1 MTTQG
6 VGRPKIHVDRAE
18 VRDVQEALDLHGG
31 LLAPELVLLGYADQ
45 AESPDET
52 LIVGVKTIIG
62 RLYLPRKVRHGLSKE
77 VGESTPGRTVNAAI
91 DGAYIRL
98 FIRRT
103 PGQWTIN
110 NPKALGMFTSNMQEM
125 PTVVLDQQV
134 YYVCGKALGNGMT
147 PRSLKRHLDVAAST
161 LRRERRQLLV
171 VGPDTDRYESIKKAF
186 PDVVTFS
193 EYTLAQAE
201 ADNTGSGARGDQP

>member
-1 MTTQG
+1 M
-6 VGRPKIHVDRAE
+6 E
-18 VRDVQEALDLHGG
+18 VLAAVEAHGG
-31 LLAPELVLLGYADQ
+31 LLYSELAVLNYRAE
-45 AESPDET
+45 AESRHSVLTKIQTVIGPIFLPNVSRNILEA
-52 LIVGVKTIIG
+52 VG
-62 RLYLPRKVRHGLSKE
+62 
-77 VGESTPGRTVNAAI
+77 GENTPARTVSATI

-110 NPKALGMFTSNMQEM
+110 NPKALGKFTSNMQEM